1 MCVCVLAVLSER
13 GEATCPGCSSVRARL
28 TAEVGV
34 HLVLCQAAFTQKNT
48 HTHTDWLSITCGK
61 CLCVTG
67 CWGNIFWVR
76 FMHFDK
82 VSLVKDLQCG
92 VWPGFF

>member
-1 MCVCVLAVLSER
+1 MCPSAAPAQRVGECYVCVCVLAVPAER

-34 HLVLCQAAFTQKNT
+34 HLVLCQAAHTLT
-48 HTHTDWLSITCGK
+48 HTAQLSITCGK

-67 CWGNIFWVR
+67 CQGNIFCVR
-76 FMHFDK
+76 FMHCDK
-82 VSLVKDLQCG
+82 VG
-92 VWPGFF
+92 